1 MNAIIFFA
9 LMTVINVTLSTIRS
23 LCTIKGGKWLSAIT
37 NAVCYGFYPLIV
49 MLTAKDTVT
58 IWVNMIITAVAN
70 FVCVWLIKL
79 VEEKARKDKLWKVE
93 IAVAKCYQKDVERN
107 LLNVPHNCI
116 DTGSWVMFNCYCNC
130 QSETAYVVDIA
141 KRYKGKIS
149 AYESKSLI
157 QTSLGGG
164 LRLIAFLFSAA
175 RSLASRAEFSVLKHY
190 SIFSFARAPGKLHK
204 KILKSFYSLCI
215 LPIVIQVV
223 VQYNR

>member
-93 IAVAKCYQKDVERN
+93 MAIPNELAEEVIERLKGTGN
-107 LLNVPHNCI
+107 WIPFNYHYLGKWCI
-116 DTGSWVMFNCYCNC
+116 FNCYCDT
-130 QSETAYVVDIA
+130 QDQTKFA
-141 KRYKGKIS
+141 KDLAKNYNGKIS

-157 QTSLGGG
+157 
-164 LRLIAFLFSAA
+164 
-175 RSLASRAEFSVLKHY
+175 
-190 SIFSFARAPGKLHK
+190 
-204 KILKSFYSLCI
+204 
-215 LPIVIQVV
+215 
-223 VQYNR
+223 

>member
-79 VEEKARKDKLWKVE
+79 VEEKARKDKMWKVE
-93 IAVAKCYQKDVERN
+93 IAIPKEFTPFLHKDLKFSGIE
-107 LLNVPHNCI
+107 HNY
-116 DTGSWVMFNCYCNC
+116 TEVGSWTMFNCYCMT
-130 QSETAYVVDIA
+130 QQDTKYAIQYA
-141 KRYKGKIS
+141 KDYKGKYS
-149 AYESKSLI
+149 AYESKM
-157 QTSLGGG
+157 
-164 LRLIAFLFSAA
+164 
-175 RSLASRAEFSVLKHY
+175 
-190 SIFSFARAPGKLHK
+190 SI
-204 KILKSFYSLCI
+204 
-215 LPIVIQVV
+215 
-223 VQYNR
+223 

>member
-79 VEEKARKDKLWKVE
+79 VEEKARKDKMWKVE
-93 IAVAKCYQKDVERN
+93 MAVPNEYAEEVIERLKSTGN
-107 LLNVPHNCI
+107 WIPFNYHYLGKWCI
-116 DTGSWVMFNCYCNC
+116 FNCYCDT
-130 QSETAYVVDIA
+130 QDQTKFA
-141 KRYKGKIS
+141 KKLSKEFGDKIS
-149 AYESKSLI
+149 AYESKM
-157 QTSLGGG
+157 
-164 LRLIAFLFSAA
+164 
-175 RSLASRAEFSVLKHY
+175 VL
-190 SIFSFARAPGKLHK
+190 
-204 KILKSFYSLCI
+204 
-215 LPIVIQVV
+215 
-223 VQYNR
+223 

>member
-79 VEEKARKDKLWKVE
+79 VEEKARKDKLWKIEVAIP
-93 IAVAKCYQKDVERN
+93 IAYGNALHFDLRGI
-107 LLNVPHNCI
+107 PHNY
-116 DTGSWVMFNCYCNC
+116 TEVGSWVMFNCYC
-130 QSETAYVVDIA
+130 ETQADTKMVVDIS
-141 KRYKGKIS
+141 KQYGGKIS
-149 AYESKSLI
+149 AYESKPLI
-157 QTSLGGG
+157 
-164 LRLIAFLFSAA
+164 
-175 RSLASRAEFSVLKHY
+175 
-190 SIFSFARAPGKLHK
+190 
-204 KILKSFYSLCI
+204 
-215 LPIVIQVV
+215 
-223 VQYNR
+223 

>member
-58 IWVNMIITAVAN
+58 IWVNMIITAVTN

-93 IAVAKCYQKDVERN
+93 MAIPLLKAN
-107 LLNVPHNCI
+107 LAETSLICSPIPYNYNKL
-116 DTGSWVMFNCYCNC
+116 GKWVIFNCYC
-130 QSETAYVVDIA
+130 ETQADTKICVDIA
-141 KRYKGKIS
+141 KQLNGKIS
-149 AYESKSLI
+149 AYESKSL
-157 QTSLGGG
+157 
-164 LRLIAFLFSAA
+164 
-175 RSLASRAEFSVLKHY
+175 V
-190 SIFSFARAPGKLHK
+190 
-204 KILKSFYSLCI
+204 
-215 LPIVIQVV
+215 
-223 VQYNR
+223 